1 MMKKRV
7 FALTALLAMG
17 LSIPAQAVNALPT
30 VVATLG
36 TQTAIQTLYQHME
49 NTKAATPGIA
59 GSTLSF
65 DEIERVVRQN
75 NVSIKSLDQTLAGVG
90 ATKVNDQY
98 KEQYD
103 NLEIQMWQYQSE
115 INNLESSIRALKNQ
129 QGDGVDNSGLIRSL
143 EVQKAALQST
153 IASTRMSYDDL
164 EDQEDDATEEIGYTY
179 NTTKEQVTNTAN
191 QIVMSAQAAYIAMHT
206 LEDSIASAKRNL
218 QALDRNMGVVQTQVN
233 VGAATQL
240 DILALEAQK
249 EALQANLQTL
259 ETQRANQKNSLAIL
273 CGYGANEAVTV
284 EEIPEVTV
292 EMLGQMDYEK
302 DLEEA
307 RKNSYTL
314 WAKQDAIDKASR
326 DYAND
331 VTHSLHAFE
340 AAKIDLEAE
349 KENFT
354 NSFRQLYK
362 TVQEDEVLLESAQS
376 SYAQEQK
383 NFAVSELK
391 YNRGAISKNDYDAA
405 KDTLETA
412 ADAVKTAK
420 INLFSAYNT
429 YQWAIKGTL

>member
-1 MMKKRV
+1 MKKRF
-7 FALTALLAMG
+7 FAFTALCAIG
-17 LSIPAQAVNALPT
+17 LSIPAQAVGVLPT
-30 VVATLG
+30 VMTVLG
-36 TQTAIQTLYQHME
+36 TQTAVQTVYQRME
-49 NTKAATPGIA
+49 NTQSATPGIA
-59 GSTLSF
+59 GSILAF
-65 DEIERVVRQN
+65 EDIERVVREK

-129 QGDGVDNSGLIRSL
+129 QGDGIDNSGLIRSM
-143 EVQKAALQST
+143 EAQKAALEST
-153 IASTRMSYDDL
+153 VASTRMSYDDL
-164 EDQEDDATEEIGYTY
+164 EDQENDATEELGYTY
-179 NTTKEQVTNTAN
+179 NTTKEQVNNTAN
-191 QIVMSAQAAYIAMHT
+191 QIVMSAQTAYISMHT
-206 LEDSIASAKRNL
+206 LEDSIVTAKRNL
-218 QALDRNMGVVQTQVN
+218 QALDRNISVVQTQAN

-273 CGYGANEAVTV
+273 CGYGADEAVTV
-284 EEIPEVTV
+284 GNLPEVTA
-292 EMLGQMDYEK
+292 EMLAQMDYEK

-362 TVQEDEVLLESAQS
+362 TVQEDKVLLESAQS
-376 SYAQEQK
+376 SYVQEQK
-383 NFAVSELK
+383 NFAVSELQ

-420 INLFSAYNT
+420 VNLFSAYNT
-429 YQWAIKGTL
+429 YQWARKGTL